1 MTPLEAIQ
9 YHIGHRRR
17 DLSLALCKDFDT
29 RWVGE
34 LPIVFD
40 GTPAECVAYAE
51 SRGFAWVND
60 RENLFG
66 GYFDHPTE
74 AATLFPV

>member
-9 YHIGHRRR
+9 QHRIGHRQR
-17 DLSLALCKDFDT
+17 DLSLAVWVKDD
-29 RWVGE
+29 
-34 LPIVFD
+34 
-40 GTPAECVAYAE
+40 
-51 SRGFAWVND
+51 N
-60 RENLFG
+60 NLFG